1 MNGGGDIYVFSGYQY
16 HRVILFE
23 PGPEQSSSPNT
34 CANKL
39 NGHDF
44 TSFIGIFYVPAADIT
59 LNGTSR
65 VRATIA
71 GGLIAWTAT
80 VLGSENLAITADP
93 SLRAWPPTVR
103 LTQ

>member
-1 MNGGGDIYVFSGYQY
+1 M
-16 HRVILFE
+16 FE
-23 PGPEQSSSPNT
+23 PGPEQSSFPNT
-34 CANKL
+34 CLNTV

-44 TSFIGIFYVPAADIT
+44 TSFIGIFYIPAADIR

-93 SLRAWPPTVR
+93 SLRAWPSTVR